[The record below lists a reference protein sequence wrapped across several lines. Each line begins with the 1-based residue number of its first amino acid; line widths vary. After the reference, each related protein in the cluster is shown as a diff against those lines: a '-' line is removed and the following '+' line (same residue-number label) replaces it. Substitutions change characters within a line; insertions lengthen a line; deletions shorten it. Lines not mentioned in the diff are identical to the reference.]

1 MSRLM
6 LSMASWFTLVMLLTC
21 PPALSIWTMTAT
33 RFTSL
38 RAIWSASELCDR
50 HRIRLWMR
58 WAESGQV

>member
-6 LSMASWFTLVMLLTC
+6 LSMASWVALVMLLTC
-21 PPALSIWTMTAT
+21 RQLSIWTMTAT

-38 RAIWSASELCDR
+38 RAIWSTSEFCDR

>member
-6 LSMASWFTLVMLLTC
+6 LSMASWVALVMLLTC
-21 PPALSIWTMTAT
+21 HQLSIWTMTAK

-38 RAIWSASELCDR
+38 RAIWSTSEFCDR
-50 HRIRLWMR
+50 RRIRLWMR